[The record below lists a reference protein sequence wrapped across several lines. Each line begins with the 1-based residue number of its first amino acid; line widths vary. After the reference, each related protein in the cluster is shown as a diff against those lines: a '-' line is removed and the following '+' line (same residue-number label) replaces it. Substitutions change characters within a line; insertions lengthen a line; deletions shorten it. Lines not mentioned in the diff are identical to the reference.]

1 MGAAATTEIR
11 TEVMEMD
18 EDFFK
23 EEIYYKDLYY
33 TTKGKEQCAP
43 NHSFGPTVRE
53 YFLIHIIMKG
63 KGYFEI
69 GNSRFNLKEG
79 QFFIIY
85 PNVMTYYQADEE
97 DPWEYYWIGMKGEH
111 LEALLTAIGFQ
122 VSHPVGNVKN
132 FGQVKAM
139 LQEIMAANPFD
150 TLSRLRLQ
158 GQLYLF
164 LSMLAHD
171 LDGTEIK
178 QIEKINK
185 GVEYTKRAIEIIKD
199 RYQDSDFMIGDISR
213 ELSLNDS
220 YLTAVFHKT
229 TNRTPHEY
237 LIDFRIQKSREYLE
251 TTDLSIAEIAEKVGY
266 QNPLSFTR
274 IFKSKM
280 QLSPRVYVK
289 KVKTK

>member
-1 MGAAATTEIR
+1 
-11 TEVMEMD
+11 MD

-33 TTKGKEQCAP
+33 TTKGKRSVP
-43 NHSFGPTVRE
+43 PTIVSDQ
-53 YFLIHIIMKG
+53 LSGNILMHIIMKG

-97 DPWEYYWIGMKGEH
+97 EPWEYYWIGMKGEH

-150 TLSRLRLQ
+150 TLSRSVCR
-158 GQLYLF
+158 
-164 LSMLAHD
+164 D
-171 LDGTEIK
+171 
-178 QIEKINK
+178 NC
-185 GVEYTKRAIEIIKD
+185 
-199 RYQDSDFMIGDISR
+199 
-213 ELSLNDS
+213 
-220 YLTAVFHKT
+220 
-229 TNRTPHEY
+229 
-237 LIDFRIQKSREYLE
+237 
-251 TTDLSIAEIAEKVGY
+251 
-266 QNPLSFTR
+266 
-274 IFKSKM
+274 IF
-280 QLSPRVYVK
+280 Y
-289 KVKTK
+289 

>member
-1 MGAAATTEIR
+1 MK
-11 TEVMEMD
+11 MD

-23 EEIYYKDLYY
+23 EEIYYRDLYY
-33 TTKGKEQCAP
+33 TTKGKEECAP

-85 PNVMTYYQADEE
+85 PNVITYYQADEE
-97 DPWEYYWIGMKGEH
+97 DPWEYYWIGMQGEQ
-111 LEALLTAIGFQ
+111 LEALLEAIGFR

-132 FGQVKAM
+132 FGQVKEM
-139 LQEIMAANPFD
+139 MQEIMAANPFD
-150 TLSRLRLQ
+150 ILSRLRLQ
-158 GQLYLF
+158 GQLYLL
-164 LSMLAHD
+164 LSLLGHD
-171 LDGTEIK
+171 LNGTEIK

-185 GVEYTKRAIEIIKD
+185 GVEYTKRALEIIKD
-199 RYQDSDFMIGDISR
+199 RYRDVDFQIGDISR

-220 YLTAVFHKT
+220 YLTSVFHKT

-237 LIDFRIQKSREYLE
+237 LIEFRIFKSREYLE

-266 QNPLSFTR
+266 KNPLSFTR

-280 QLSPRVYVK
+280 EMSPRAYVK